1 MIATFNNAFK
11 WIGLTL
17 TVVAGIQFFTNI
29 PVNQIDLEQG
39 ASNSDWDVLLE
50 SDLQAQNQAYLIN
63 FTAAWCITCQANEK
77 TSLGRASVK
86 KYLVDNNI
94 KYIKADWTNRDENIT
109 KSLSEYGRSG
119 VPLYVFWK
127 PGMQRSKIL
136 PAVLTEAI
144 LIRGM
149 Q

>member
-1 MIATFNNAFK
+1 MRVSNFL
-11 WIGLTL
+11 LTS
-17 TVVAGIQFFTNI
+17 
-29 PVNQIDLEQG
+29 PVTQINLEQG
-39 ASNSDWDVLLE
+39 TTNSGWNVSLE
-50 SDLQAQNQAYLIN
+50 SDLQEQNQAYLIN

-86 KYLVDNNI
+86 KYLEDNNI
-94 KYIKADWTNRDENIT
+94 RYIKADWTNRDENIT
-109 KSLSEYGRSG
+109 KSLSKYGRSG

-127 PGMQRSKIL
+127 PGMQSSKIL